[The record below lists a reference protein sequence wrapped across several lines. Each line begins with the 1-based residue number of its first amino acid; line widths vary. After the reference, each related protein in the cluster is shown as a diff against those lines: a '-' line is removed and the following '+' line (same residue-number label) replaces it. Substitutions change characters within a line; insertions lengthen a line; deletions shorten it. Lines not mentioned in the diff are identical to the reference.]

1 MKIIGKTGTY
11 TLLQAMTHENALQQV
26 QNVQFEIEHA
36 TQMLR
41 RYKVLLRDQGFD
53 PNYYI
58 RELNRLNDAIYA
70 ELNRV
75 GNNDISQAV
84 SEELRE
90 ERMEGKDDDEV

>member
-1 MKIIGKTGTY
+1 MKLKGKTGTY

-84 SEELRE
+84 TEELMK
-90 ERMEGKDDDEV
+90 ERMENQEEEE

>member
-11 TLLQAMTHENALQQV
+11 TLQQAMVHENALQRM
-26 QNVQFEIEHA
+26 QNIQFEIEHA

-41 RYKVLLRDQGFD
+41 RYKIMLRGQGFD

-58 RELNRLNDAIYA
+58 RELNRLNDAIYT

-84 SEELRE
+84 TEELMK
-90 ERMEGKDDDEV
+90 ERMENQEEEE

>member
-11 TLLQAMTHENALQQV
+11 TLHQAMVHENALQQM
-26 QNVQFEIEHA
+26 QNIQFEIEHA

-41 RYKVLLRDQGFD
+41 RYKIMLRGQGFD

-58 RELNRLNDAIYA
+58 RELNRLNDAIYT

-84 SEELRE
+84 TEELMK
-90 ERMEGKDDDEV
+90 ERMENQEEEE

>member
-11 TLLQAMTHENALQQV
+11 TLHQAMVHENALQRM
-26 QNVQFEIEHA
+26 QNIQFEIEHA

-41 RYKVLLRDQGFD
+41 RYKIMLRGQGFD

-58 RELNRLNDAIYA
+58 RELNRLNDAIDA

>member
-1 MKIIGKTGTY
+1 MKLKGKTGTY

-58 RELNRLNDAIYA
+58 RELNRLNDAIYT

-84 SEELRE
+84 TEELMK
-90 ERMEGKDDDEV
+90 ERMENQEEEE